1 MHSRFEVSH
10 AGLSLFAA
18 KPVDQATLSE
28 VDFHR
33 MILIEQRRAERS
45 GKSFLLML
53 LEVSEHTFGRKNSL
67 IVNQRILS
75 ALSPITRE
83 TDVIGWYS
91 EGTVVGLL
99 FTEINLEELS
109 SITAV
114 IMNRVSKKLKAH
126 LSAQQFSQV
135 SLSFHVL
142 PEADESRLS
151 RFTITTPV
159 VHPRVAPPSAV
170 PEPVLS

>member
-1 MHSRFEVSH
+1 MNSRFEISN
-10 AGLSLFAA
+10 AGFSLFATN
-18 KPVDQATLSE
+18 PIDQATLSE
-28 VDFHR
+28 IEFHR
-33 MILIEQRRAERS
+33 MIAIEQRRAERS

-53 LEVSEHTFGRKNSL
+53 LEVSEHTFGRKNTL
-67 IVNQRILS
+67 IVNEKILA

-99 FTEINLEELS
+99 FTEINLGELS

-135 SLSFHVL
+135 KLSFHVL
-142 PEADESRLS
+142 PEADESRFAPL
-151 RFTITTPV
+151 TTTAPM
-159 VHPRVAPPSAV
+159 VHSRVAPPSIV
-170 PEPVLS
+170 TESVLS